1 MSAIPSDV
9 RLESDA
15 SEPEQRR
22 RALPKAAAAY
32 GVAIGIR
39 RTRRHD
45 PAPVAS
51 RQLGD
56 VEVDDVPDPR
66 GRRGRVAHLHGAHGP

>member
-22 RALPKAAAAY
+22 RALPTAAAAY
-32 GVAIGIR
+32 GVASGSPRSPR
-39 RTRRHD
+39 RCR
-45 PAPVAS
+45 S
-51 RQLGD
+51 
-56 VEVDDVPDPR
+56 
-66 GRRGRVAHLHGAHGP
+66 

>member
-22 RALPKAAAAY
+22 RALPTAAAAY
-32 GVAIGIR
+32 GVAIGIAALAA
-39 RTRRHD
+39 TM
-45 PAPVAS
+45 PLLS
-51 RQLGD
+51 RLDNSQTSKWTTFLILAAGAAAI
-56 VEVDDVPDPR
+56 
-66 GRRGRVAHLHGAHGP
+66 AHLHGAHGP